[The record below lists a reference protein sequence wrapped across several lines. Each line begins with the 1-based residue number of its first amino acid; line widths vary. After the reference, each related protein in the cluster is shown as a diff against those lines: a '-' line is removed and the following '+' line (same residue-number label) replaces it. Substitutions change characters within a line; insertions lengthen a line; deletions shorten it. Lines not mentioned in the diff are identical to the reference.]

1 MSQKF
6 GRQSVFVSSL
16 VMRLHQSGLPALSS
30 PTPEGSPTLKSV
42 QSVMKSLTRT
52 EGRLLSNTLLSP
64 VDNDNDSKDPSAR
77 EKRLLKMF
85 VGLPNHLERKK
96 ILMSILSNV
105 PMDRDFNFDQIVHA
119 TANYTPSD
127 IMEVL
132 RTAALFPLREARAD
146 VMLQMS
152 IPPRPESSRQ
162 CQQ

>member
-42 QSVMKSLTRT
+42 QNVMKSLTRI
-52 EGRLLSNTLLSP
+52 GRPLFNTLLSP
-64 VDNDNDSKDPSAR
+64 VDNDNDGNDPSAR

-127 IMEVL
+127 IREVL